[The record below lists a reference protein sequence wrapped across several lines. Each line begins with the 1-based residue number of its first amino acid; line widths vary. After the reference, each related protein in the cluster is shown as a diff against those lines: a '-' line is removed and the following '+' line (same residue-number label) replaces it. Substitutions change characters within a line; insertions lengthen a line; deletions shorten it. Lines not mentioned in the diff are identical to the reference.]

1 MPYISQEARDRW
13 ASLIDL
19 LEHSTLTNGR
29 ALGAGEVNYLVTKI
43 LLAWLGPSPRYNDY
57 NAAVGV
63 LECIKL
69 ELYRRA
75 VVPYEEEKCSEQSD
89 VY

>member
-1 MPYISQEARDRW
+1 MPYVSEKTRAYW
-13 ASLIDL
+13 ASTIDL
-19 LEHSTLTNGR
+19 LEHSALANGR
-29 ALGAGEVNYLVTKI
+29 VLGAGEVNYLVTKI
-43 LLAWLGPSPRYNDY
+43 ILAWLGRNPRYQEY
-57 NAAVGV
+57 NAAIGV

-75 VVPYEEEKCSEQSD
+75 AAPYEDNKCAENGD

>member
-1 MPYISQEARDRW
+1 MPYVSEKTREYW
-13 ASLIDL
+13 ASTIAVF
-19 LEHSTLTNGR
+19 EHSALTNGA

-43 LLAWLGPSPRYNDY
+43 LLAWLGRSPRYQDY
-57 NAAVGV
+57 NAAIGV

-69 ELYRRA
+69 ELYARR
-75 VVPYEEEKCSEQSD
+75 VRPYEDEKCAENGD

>member
-1 MPYISQEARDRW
+1 MPYVSQETRDRW

-19 LEHSTLTNGR
+19 LEHSALTNGR

-43 LLAWLGPSPRYNDY
+43 LLAWLGSRPRYNDY
-57 NAAVGV
+57 NAAIGV

-69 ELYRRA
+69 ELYSRR
-75 VVPYEEEKCSEQSD
+75 VRPYEDEKRMANGD